1 MSSTEGILKQAIS
14 QLIQQI
20 PDIEDLNHLL
30 GESLN
35 IISFYE
41 NEETLMKLLLIL
53 TEKISNTGGL
63 NHLIS
68 VMTNIIE
75 FRKNKKTEIVEDIEN
90 LEQFPIGEQLFSQ
103 KKLPVVKSKKHVMP
117 LSSLRMEIL
126 LMRFLNFK

>member
-1 MSSTEGILKQAIS
+1 MSSTKEILNQAIS
-14 QLIQQI
+14 KLIEQI

-90 LEQFPIGEQLFSQ
+90 IEQFP
-103 KKLPVVKSKKHVMP
+103 KL
-117 LSSLRMEIL
+117 E
-126 LMRFLNFK
+126 